1 MPHTDNNR
9 MIINETSNQYRIVLA
24 ESLNTM
30 NTKLKPFL
38 SKIDKIEKNIKINN
52 SNQLK
57 ILKALNKINKN
68 IETLSVNIQ
77 TLNVK
82 QQDIEDRLLTVES
95 KIP

>member
-9 MIINETSNQYRIVLA
+9 MVINETSNQYRIVLA
-24 ESLNTM
+24 ESLNKM
-30 NTKLKPFL
+30 NTKLNPFL
-38 SKIDKIEKNIKINN
+38 MKIDKIEKNIKINN